1 VAAHAMTLSSK
12 LHGRLAENLTTF
24 DDALDT
30 FLKTLPLSQDWIQ
43 REWPLS
49 DDNPARTLI
58 VGAKVALLETGTAW
72 AVGSNR
78 GAASSLRAYIE
89 NAFAWLYYKDHP
101 VEFRAV
107 LDRNIDMHLP
117 KAVQNYI
124 KTMDKGW
131 EKAYSFLNKKSK
143 RSNEY
148 FYTDVSQ
155 FVHAHPAFASYVLS
169 IEEIAVS
176 VPRDSS
182 FITLSGMVD
191 EFISDNYLSF
201 YRASW
206 GDVPSSVQTNASSRL
221 GTSLKQFVD
230 AV

>member
-1 VAAHAMTLSSK
+1 MTLSSK
-12 LHGRLAENLTTF
+12 LLGRLTDNLVTF
-24 DDALDT
+24 EHAIDT
-30 FLKTLPLSQDWIQ
+30 FLKTLPLSQDWLQ
-43 REWPLS
+43 REWPLA
-49 DDNPARTLI
+49 DGNPARTLI

-72 AVGSNR
+72 AIGSNR

-107 LDRNIDMHLP
+107 LDRRIDMYLP

-124 KTMDKGW
+124 KTIDRGW
-131 EKAYSFLNKKSK
+131 EKAYSFSDKKSK
-143 RSNEY
+143 RPNEY

-155 FVHAHPAFASYVLS
+155 FVHAHPAFATRVMS

-176 VPRDSS
+176 LPRDAS
-182 FITLSGMVD
+182 FVTLSEMVD

-206 GDVPSSVQTNASSRL
+206 GMCRIVRKSTQ
-221 GTSLKQFVD
+221 
-230 AV
+230 